1 MIFQEK
7 NFKSKEFEPEKEE
20 FFEKIKKIEE
30 IIKKGIEEYKETLE
44 KEKSIRTAEKKVK
57 KYKEEALEIIKKIPV
72 EEWQKKYFISKP
84 VKKGSSGVSILGKL
98 SGCGKTLEEI
108 ASVIE
113 GERILE
119 KEGFKEPHLKEI
131 YSVGEPCKVSI
142 DSKDFYL
149 GEGNIRQEICLIALG
164 KGDIVIDN
172 EIPCPECHGYIVG
185 WVENF
190 QVPWR
195 TCLRC
200 GVVW

>member
-98 SGCGKTLEEI
+98 LGYGKTLEEI
-108 ASVIE
+108 ASVID
-113 GERILE
+113 RRR
-119 KEGFKEPHLKEI
+119 KN
-131 YSVGEPCKVSI
+131 S
-142 DSKDFYL
+142 
-149 GEGNIRQEICLIALG
+149 
-164 KGDIVIDN
+164 
-172 EIPCPECHGYIVG
+172 
-185 WVENF
+185 
-190 QVPWR
+190 
-195 TCLRC
+195 
-200 GVVW
+200 